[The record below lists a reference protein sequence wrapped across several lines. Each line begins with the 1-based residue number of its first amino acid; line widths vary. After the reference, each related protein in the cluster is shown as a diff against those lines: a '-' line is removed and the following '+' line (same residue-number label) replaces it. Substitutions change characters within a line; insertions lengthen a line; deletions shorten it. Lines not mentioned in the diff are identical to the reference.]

1 MSFWGVKARLFQVC
15 VLVLMLWNIT
25 HPTGNPNIV
34 TEYGKVMGKQV
45 RVKESDRIVYAYLG
59 IPFAEP
65 PVDKLRFAPPQPPKA
80 WNGTRNATA
89 YPPLCL
95 QNFSHGKQLS
105 DFYLG
110 RFPPQATSEDCL
122 YLNIYTPVKPAEQVQ
137 LPVMVWI
144 HGGGFVLGGAS
155 LYDGSS
161 LAAFGNVVVVLIQ
174 YRLGILGFLSTG
186 DSYAPGNVGLLDQ
199 VAALQW
205 LQENIQSFGGD
216 PKDVTLFGESAGS
229 TCVSLHVLSPLSSG
243 LFHKAIS
250 ESGVAF
256 SSLLERDPK
265 PKAQRLARSAGCSA
279 IDSVSVVE
287 CFRNKTSEEIARV
300 SPGMGE
306 MAVTP
311 VLDGIFLPKEPE
323 ELLQTRKFN
332 RVPYLLGINN
342 HEVGWLI
349 AHYLLPPGWKSGIP
363 KNIFLMVMA
372 GLLQKMTVP
381 QEANGIIAEEYLG
394 EMEDPVGI
402 RDALLDLLG
411 DLLMVMPAVKTARY
425 HRDAG
430 LPVYLYEFQHRPS
443 VYGDSRPEFVKADH
457 FDEVG
462 FVFGAPFWT
471 EDIVMLANTT
481 KAERQLS
488 KTMMAYWTNFA
499 KNGDPNGDGLTEWPL
514 YKEDEVYM
522 GLNLNVKPAR
532 KLRDSRV
539 KFWLKTFPEKM
550 AKLNDAMV
558 HAEL

>member
-1 MSFWGVKARLFQVC
+1 MSFWGVKARLFHVC
-15 VLVLMLWNIT
+15 VLVLMLWNI
-25 HPTGNPNIV
+25 TGNPNIV

-45 RVKESDRIVYAYLG
+45 RVKESDRIVYSYLG
-59 IPFAEP
+59 IPFAEA
-65 PVDKLRFAPPQPPKA
+65 PVDKRRFAPPQPPKA
-80 WNGTRNATA
+80 WNGTRNATT

-110 RFPPQATSEDCL
+110 RFPPLATSEDCL
-122 YLNIYTPVKPAEQVQ
+122 YLNIYTPVKPAEHAQ

-186 DSYAPGNVGLLDQ
+186 DSNAPGNVGLLDQ

-229 TCVSLHVLSPLSSG
+229 ISVSLHVLSPMSSG

-256 SSLLERDPK
+256 SSFLLETDPK

-279 IDSVSVVE
+279 VDSVSIIE
-287 CFRNKTSEEIARV
+287 CFRNKTSEEIVRV
-300 SPGMGE
+300 TPGM
-306 MAVTP
+306 
-311 VLDGIFLPKEPE
+311 
-323 ELLQTRKFN
+323 
-332 RVPYLLGINN
+332 YLI
-342 HEVGWLI
+342 
-349 AHYLLPPGWKSGIP
+349 PPGWKNGIP
-363 KNIFLMVMA
+363 KNTFLMVMA
-372 GLLQKMTVP
+372 GLLQKMTIP
-381 QEANGIIAEEYLG
+381 QEAVGIIAEEYLG
-394 EMEDPVGI
+394 DTEDPVRI
-402 RDALLDLLG
+402 RDAFLDLLG
-411 DLLMVMPAVKTARY
+411 DLTMVMPVVKTTRY

-471 EDIVMLANTT
+471 EDIVMLADTT
-481 KAERQLS
+481 KVERQLS

-499 KNGDPNGDGLTEWPL
+499 KNGDPNEEGLTEWPL

-532 KLRDSRV
+532 KLKDSRM
-539 KFWLKTFPEKM
+539 KFWLKTFPEIM

-558 HAEL
+558 HTEL

>member
-1 MSFWGVKARLFQVC
+1 
-15 VLVLMLWNIT
+15 
-25 HPTGNPNIV
+25 
-34 TEYGKVMGKQV
+34 
-45 RVKESDRIVYAYLG
+45 
-59 IPFAEP
+59 
-65 PVDKLRFAPPQPPKA
+65 
-80 WNGTRNATA
+80 
-89 YPPLCL
+89 
-95 QNFSHGKQLS
+95 
-105 DFYLG
+105 
-110 RFPPQATSEDCL
+110 
-122 YLNIYTPVKPAEQVQ
+122 
-137 LPVMVWI
+137 MVWI

-229 TCVSLHVLSPLSSG
+229 TSVSLHVLSPLSSG

-306 MAVTP
+306 MTVTP

-349 AHYLLPPGWKSGIP
+349 AH
-363 KNIFLMVMA
+363 
-372 GLLQKMTVP
+372 TVP
-381 QEANGIIAEEYLG
+381 QEASGIIAEEYLG
-394 EMEDPVGI
+394 DTEDPVRI

-430 LPVYLYEFQHRPS
+430 LPVYLYESQHRPS

-471 EDIVMLANTT
+471 EDIVMLADTT

-499 KNGDPNGDGLTEWPL
+499 KNGDPNGDGLTGWPL